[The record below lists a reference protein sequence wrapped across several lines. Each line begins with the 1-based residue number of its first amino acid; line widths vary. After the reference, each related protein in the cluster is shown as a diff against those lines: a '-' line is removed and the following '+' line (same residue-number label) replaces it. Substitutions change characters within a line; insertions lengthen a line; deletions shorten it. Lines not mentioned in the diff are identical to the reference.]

1 MQQQGILTIERMC
14 RQAGVSRAGYY
25 RHWLE
30 AAPDEAEMALRD
42 AVQRAAIEHRHY
54 GYRRVAVLV
63 QRMGYQVSAKW
74 VLGCMREDNLLAIRR
89 RKFVVST
96 DSDHDFQVFP
106 NLARDLDLTGLD
118 QLWVADLTYVRL
130 AREFIYLGLVMD
142 AYSRRVIGWAVGR
155 SLQTGLPLKALERA
169 LLLRQPAPGLV
180 HHSDRGTQYASA
192 EYVGRLEQY
201 GIISSMSRPARPWEN
216 ARCES
221 FIKTL
226 KREEID
232 GRAYRTL
239 EELERNLEDF
249 IEKVYNRV
257 RLHSALGYRAPME
270 FEEMLQAKNKQNP
283 EPAQQRASLSFQRHE
298 EIYPDA
304 R

>member
-14 RQAGVSRAGYY
+14 RLAGVSRAGYY

-30 AAPDEAEMALRD
+30 TAPDEAGMALRD
-42 AVQRAAIEHRHY
+42 AVQRAAIGHRHY

-63 QRMGYQVSAKW
+63 QRMGYQVSAKR
-74 VLGCMREDNLLAIRR
+74 VLDCMREDNLLAIRR

-96 DSDHDFQVFP
+96 ESGHDFQVFP

-130 AREFIYLGLVMD
+130 AREFVYLAVVMD

-155 SLQTGLPLKALERA
+155 SLQTGLPLTALERA
-169 LLLRQPAPGLV
+169 LVLRQPAPGLV
-180 HHSDRGTQYASA
+180 HHSDRGTQYASS

-226 KREEID
+226 KQEELD

-257 RLHSALGYRAPME
+257 RLHSALGYRPPVE
-270 FEEMLQAKNKQNP
+270 FEQQLEAIKMTPP
-283 EPAQQRASLSFQRHE
+283 EPRQRRANLSFQRHE

-304 R
+304 H

>member
-1 MQQQGILTIERMC
+1 
-14 RQAGVSRAGYY
+14 
-25 RHWLE
+25 
-30 AAPDEAEMALRD
+30 
-42 AVQRAAIEHRHY
+42 
-54 GYRRVAVLV
+54 
-63 QRMGYQVSAKW
+63 
-74 VLGCMREDNLLAIRR
+74 MREDNLLAIRR

-96 DSDHDFQVFP
+96 ESNHDFQVFP

-130 AREFIYLGLVMD
+130 AREFVYLAVVMD

-155 SLQTGLPLKALERA
+155 SLQTGLPLTALERA
-169 LLLRQPAPGLV
+169 LALRQPAPGLI

-192 EYVGRLEQY
+192 DYVGRLEQY

-226 KREEID
+226 KQEELD
-232 GRAYRTL
+232 GRAYGTL

-257 RLHSALGYRAPME
+257 RLHSALGCWPPVE
-270 FEEMLQAKNKQNP
+270 FEQQLDAKKRM
-283 EPAQQRASLSFQRHE
+283 PAAAAQRRANLSFQRHE

-304 R
+304 P